1 MNEKGI
7 GRLFRWWIGLGG
19 LYGAAAVGMAAAA
32 AHALG
37 GLSPAML
44 RVVDSGI
51 QMQGWHALALV
62 AAGLWAERRAGLAH
76 RLAHW
81 AGAAFA
87 LGTALFCGAV
97 YVFGLA
103 GVSFPAVAPAGGLLL
118 IAGWLLRAASA
129 LPARG

>member
-1 MNEKGI
+1 M
-7 GRLFRWWIGLGG
+7 
-19 LYGAAAVGMAAAA
+19 AAVA
-32 AHALG
+32 AHALS

-51 QMQGWHALALV
+51 RMQGWHALALV
-62 AAGLWAERRAGLAH
+62 AVGLWAERRAGPEDRLAH
-76 RLAHW
+76 RLANW

-97 YVFGLA
+97 YAFGLA
-103 GVSFPAVAPAGGLLL
+103 GVSLAAMAPTGGLLL
-118 IAGWLLRAASA
+118 IAGWLLLAASAA

>member
-1 MNEKGI
+1 M
-7 GRLFRWWIGLGG
+7 FRWWIGLGG

-62 AAGLWAERRAGLAH
+62 ATGLWAERRAGPEH
-76 RLAHW
+76 RLASRLAHG

-97 YVFGLA
+97 YAFGLA
-103 GVSFPAVAPAGGLLL
+103 GVSLAAVAPTGGLLL
-118 IAGWLLRAASA
+118 IAGWLLLAASA
-129 LPARG
+129 LLARG

>member
-1 MNEKGI
+1 MRLGS
-7 GRLFRWWIGLGG
+7 GRGG
-19 LYGAAAVGMAAAA
+19 LSGAAAVAMAAAA

-62 AAGLWAERRAGLAH
+62 AAGLWAERRAGLAR
-76 RLAHW
+76 RLAHG

-87 LGTALFCGAV
+87 LGTVLFCGAV
-97 YVFGLA
+97 YAFGLA
-103 GVSFPAVAPAGGLLL
+103 GVSLAAVAPTGGLLL
-118 IAGWLLRAASA
+118 IAGWLLLAASA

>member
-1 MNEKGI
+1 MF
-7 GRLFRWWIGLGG
+7 RLWIGLGG
-19 LYGAAAVGMAAAA
+19 LYGAAAVGMAALA

-44 RVVDSGI
+44 HIVDSGI
-51 QMQGWHALALV
+51 RMQGWHALALV
-62 AAGLWAERRAGLAH
+62 AAGLWAQRRGG
-76 RLAHW
+76 LAHW

-97 YVFGLA
+97 YAFGLG
-103 GVSFPAVAPAGGLLL
+103 GVSLAAVAPTGGLLL
-118 IAGWLLRAASA
+118 IAGWLLLAASAA